1 MLHFAVSSC
10 LCVQL
15 QPVDV
20 LPRMAV
26 QVTGLHGPVR
36 AVCPGWAGHQRSSRP
51 GEEIKQLSLIFC
63 LENQNHIEQDTGV
76 RSVSTPCTCFFC
88 SNEEHHCFLVS
99 HVPPTQ
105 AHNHLY
111 LQLQSL
117 LSVLSNVELRVSAQV
132 ADECLAPDVLSTVK
146 ELKAV
151 NFRRVPKMP
160 VYGLAQPTS
169 EVQLVSLLFCH
180 LYFVPQH
187 HLGALKHGLFIL
199 WTKEIFFVCYV
210 LGLSDSIVGNK
221 SRERA
226 WDLMIN
232 NLKLCM
238 PPFYFGITDMPNRF
252 RDRAT
257 IWVICK
263 ILDLAFLLLVI

>member
-1 MLHFAVSSC
+1 MVMKECLSFNYMLHFAVSSC

-26 QVTGLHGPVR
+26 QVTSLHGPVR
-36 AVCPGWAGHQRSSRP
+36 AVCPGWAGHQRNSHP
-51 GEEIKQLSLIFC
+51 GEEIKHT
-63 LENQNHIEQDTGV
+63 QNTVTVCV
-76 RSVSTPCTCFFC
+76 RMIMFYFSHVKPKPYQTEHRCAFSVYACTCFFC
-88 SNEEHHCFLVS
+88 SNEAHRCFLVS

-117 LSVLSNVELRVSAQV
+117 LSVTSNVELRVSAQV

-146 ELKAV
+146 EMKAV

-169 EVQLVSLLFCH
+169 EVQLISLLFGLIYC
-180 LYFVPQH
+180 VPQH
-187 HLGALKHGLFIL
+187 HLEA
-199 WTKEIFFVCYV
+199 
-210 LGLSDSIVGNK
+210 GNV
-221 SRERA
+221 
-226 WDLMIN
+226 
-232 NLKLCM
+232 
-238 PPFYFGITDMPNRF
+238 YFMN
-252 RDRAT
+252 
-257 IWVICK
+257 
-263 ILDLAFLLLVI
+263 